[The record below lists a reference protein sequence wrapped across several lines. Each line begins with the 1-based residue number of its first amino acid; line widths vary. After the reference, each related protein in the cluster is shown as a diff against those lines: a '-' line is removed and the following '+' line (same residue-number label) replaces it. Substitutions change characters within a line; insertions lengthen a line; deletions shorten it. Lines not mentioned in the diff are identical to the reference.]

1 MMLDIISLSVM
12 HHFRCI
18 DCGNLKWKGALYIES
33 FESKKLALIRI
44 LQILKEYSDFEH
56 PLTQEKISEYLKSQ
70 YGISIE
76 RKAISRNISLLKE
89 ADIPI
94 SSTRNGSYLEE
105 NEFENSELHLLID
118 GILCSKYITKK
129 QSIALIDKLRK
140 LSNRYFKV
148 HVKNIYTLTQQ
159 EKTDNQDLFY
169 NIEIID
175 EAIEKMKMVQFDF
188 NKYGIDKKLHKS
200 SSHKVMPYRL
210 ILHNQR
216 YYLMALH
223 EDRKEL
229 RYYRLD
235 HITNMKL
242 LEDSP
247 LTDIHMVK
255 SYTSDSHDDPSISRP
270 YLFTDKAEYI
280 EFITEEWMMDQ
291 VIEWFGFHV
300 KVKKLENGTIHIR
313 VKSSPRAVEYWA
325 MQFLNY
331 IEVINPP
338 ELRERI
344 KSNLQQGL
352 DKYTVKESAYN
363 NIMDK

>member
-1 MMLDIISLSVM
+1 
-12 HHFRCI
+12 
-18 DCGNLKWKGALYIES
+18 
-33 FESKKLALIRI
+33 
-44 LQILKEYSDFEH
+44 
-56 PLTQEKISEYLKSQ
+56 
-70 YGISIE
+70 
-76 RKAISRNISLLKE
+76 
-89 ADIPI
+89 
-94 SSTRNGSYLEE
+94 
-105 NEFENSELHLLID
+105 
-118 GILCSKYITKK
+118 
-129 QSIALIDKLRK
+129 
-140 LSNRYFKV
+140 
-148 HVKNIYTLTQQ
+148 
-159 EKTDNQDLFY
+159 
-169 NIEIID
+169 
-175 EAIEKMKMVQFDF
+175 
-188 NKYGIDKKLHKS
+188 
-200 SSHKVMPYRL
+200 MPYRL

-242 LEDSP
+242 LEDSS

-300 KVKKLENGTIHIR
+300 KVKKLENGTIHVR

-352 DKYTVKESAYN
+352 DKYTVKEGTYSE
-363 NIMDK
+363 KS